1 MPRASKRA
9 ELTCIPAWLKAL
21 PGHVRLSR
29 LEVAKALGYANTRSL
44 MSSLYRGVW
53 PELET
58 IERREFSGFFDK
70 DLPRSPRAHYKAFE
84 LRNLIRKVLRENTL

>member
-29 LEVAKALGYANTRSL
+29 LEVAKALGYASTQSFEV
-44 MSSLYRGVW
+44 SLYRGLW
-53 PELET
+53 PEIKA
-58 IERREFSGFFDK
+58 IERREFYGFFDEN
-70 DLPRSPRAHYKAFE
+70 LPRSPRAHYKAFE
-84 LRNLIRKVLRENTL
+84 LRNLIRKVLRENTS

>member
-29 LEVAKALGYANTRSL
+29 LEVAKALGYASTQSFEA
-44 MSSLYRGVW
+44 SLYRGLW
-53 PELET
+53 PEIEA
-58 IERREFSGFFDK
+58 IERKDFYGFFDEN
-70 DLPRSPRAHYKAFE
+70 LPRPLRAHYKAFE
-84 LRNLIRKVLRENTL
+84 LRNLIRKVLRENKS

>member
-29 LEVAKALGYANTRSL
+29 LEVAKALGYASTQSFEV
-44 MSSLYRGVW
+44 SLYRGLW
-53 PELET
+53 PEIEA
-58 IERREFSGFFDK
+58 IERKDFYGFFDEN
-70 DLPRSPRAHYKAFE
+70 LPRSLRAQY
-84 LRNLIRKVLRENTL
+84 